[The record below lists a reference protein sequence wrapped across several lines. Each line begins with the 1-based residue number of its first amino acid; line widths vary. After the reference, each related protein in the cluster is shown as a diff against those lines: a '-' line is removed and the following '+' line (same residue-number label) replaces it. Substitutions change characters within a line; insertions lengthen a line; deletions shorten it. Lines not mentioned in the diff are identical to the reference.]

1 MSSKWVRFN
10 GSLLNIKNKMASLS
24 SIFPVGAGYNTG
36 ATGLSRE
43 AKKCAIPLG
52 SGRIARQERG
62 IQTKQGD
69 WFPQLLVDA
78 DLIPT
83 GVWSQIGDGLLFRLL
98 WCDSAARVQSRREVA
113 RWWMN
118 FRTRARM
125 RAGPQ

>member
-1 MSSKWVRFN
+1 
-10 GSLLNIKNKMASLS
+10 MALLS
-24 SIFPVGAGYNTG
+24 SIFPVVAGYNAG
-36 ATGLSRE
+36 GIGLSRE
-43 AKKCAIPLG
+43 AKKCARPYDLA
-52 SGRIARQERG
+52 RTARQERG

-98 WCDSAARVQSRREVA
+98 WCDSVARVQSRREVA